1 MKKTRLRLRGYVIP
15 TICFM
20 LLGIICYSGYKIWE
34 LVQVTEQEVVP
45 TNYVNKSTPEEITPT
60 ISITDFKVI
69 KPFVDEDVEE
79 KIPYYDINS
88 DDQKQ
93 QSALIYYENIYM
105 QNTGIMY
112 TKSSEFNVVAVLDG
126 TVKSVKDD
134 EIMGKIVEIEHNNDT
149 STIYQSLSS
158 TNVSVGQ
165 RVSQGEIIGISGKN
179 NIVDS
184 NLYALHFEVY
194 RKGQLINP
202 EEFYNIS
209 LEELNE

>member
-1 MKKTRLRLRGYVIP
+1 MKRKRLKLRAYVIP
-15 TICFM
+15 TLCV
-20 LLGIICYSGYKIWE
+20 LLFGIICYSGYKIWE
-34 LVQVTEQEVVP
+34 LVQVTEQEIVP
-45 TNYVNKSTPEEITPT
+45 TNYVNQSTNERITPT
-60 ISITDFKVI
+60 ITVEDFKII

-79 KIPYYDINS
+79 TIPYYNMND

-112 TKSSEFNVVAVLDG
+112 TRNSEFNVVAVLDG
-126 TVKSVKDD
+126 TVKNIKDD

-165 RVSQGEIIGISGKN
+165 KVSQGEIIGISGKN
-179 NIVDS
+179 DIVDS

-194 RKGQLINP
+194 KKGELINP
-202 EEFYNIS
+202 EVFYNMSI
-209 LEELNE
+209 EEINE